1 MSKNVNAKLKIEYE
15 SESDYLQSNPILFDH
30 ELIVVMDA
38 SGNLRCKVGDGV
50 THYADLPYM
59 GGSTG
64 GSGNIPIRGVD
75 YWTEKDVAEIKT
87 YVDDAIL
94 GGVW

>member
-15 SESDYLQSNPILFDH
+15 SESDYLQSNPILFEH

-38 SGNLRCKVGDGV
+38 NGNLRCKVGDGV
-50 THYADLPYM
+50 THYADLPYI

-64 GSGNIPIRGVD
+64 GSVNIPIRGVD
-75 YWTEKDVAEIKT
+75 YWTEKDIAQIHA

-94 GGVW
+94 GGEW

>member
-38 SGNLRCKVGDGV
+38 NGNLRCKIGDGV
-50 THYADLPYM
+50 TRYADLPYM
-59 GGSTG
+59 SGSTG
-64 GSGNIPIRGVD
+64 GSCNTPVRGID
-75 YWTEKDVAEIKT
+75 YWTDEDVAEIKT